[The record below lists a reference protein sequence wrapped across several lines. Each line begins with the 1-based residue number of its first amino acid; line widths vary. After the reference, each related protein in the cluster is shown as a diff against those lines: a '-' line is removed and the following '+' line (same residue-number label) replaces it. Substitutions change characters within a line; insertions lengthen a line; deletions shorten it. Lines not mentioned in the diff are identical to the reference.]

1 MSRNADYPSIQ
12 DSPIDQLNYEQA
24 LKELEA
30 VVAALEGEEFPLDT
44 ALALF
49 ERGQALANH
58 CAGLLEKADL
68 KVRQI
73 LGDELVDF
81 TP

>member
-1 MSRNADYPSIQ
+1 MSQNTVHPAMQ
-12 DSPIDQLNYEQA
+12 ESPVEQLNYEDA
-24 LKELEA
+24 LQELES
-30 VVAALEGEEFPLDT
+30 VVAALEAEEFPLDA